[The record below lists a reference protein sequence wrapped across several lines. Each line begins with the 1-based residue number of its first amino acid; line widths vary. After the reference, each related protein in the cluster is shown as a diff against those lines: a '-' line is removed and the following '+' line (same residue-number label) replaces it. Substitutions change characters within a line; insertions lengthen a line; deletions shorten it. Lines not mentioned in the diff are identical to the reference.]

1 VYDAA
6 GQLAAEYGPPTDAG
20 TKYLTSDHLGSTR
33 LITDT
38 GGLPARCYDYLPFGE
53 EIANGTAGRTANC
66 FGSAVYPGSPDIENV
81 KFTGKERDAETG
93 LDFFGER
100 YFSSAQGRFT
110 SPDSMIMKKEW
121 FADPQR
127 WNHYAYVRNN
137 PLRYVDP
144 NGEDLTIVYSY
155 GPDASDEQK
164 KWFEAN
170 KAKIFAAIQRKFN
183 DAGVKNVTFKDA
195 ASLSKDDL
203 KKLADSPVG
212 GDIRKT
218 GVSGVARLEVAG
230 QESSV
235 FKGYAPLG
243 TYGATYHGLSD
254 VFMDRGGN
262 GSPSCDAV
270 CGFANIAS
278 HEIGHGLGFDDPGH
292 NFMNYLGFAP
302 TVPNEWFRDNV
313 MKQGGDPYAKPLPF
327 RGDKNQRAIDEVNR
341 AKPFPQ

>member
-1 VYDAA
+1 MGTTTGPGISSV
-6 GQLAAEYGPPTDAG
+6 QLV
-20 TKYLTSDHLGSTR
+20 R
-33 LITDT
+33 
-38 GGLPARCYDYLPFGE
+38 LPAESGSMMQRPGEFLSSFGPK
-53 EIANGTAGRTANC
+53 AAR
-66 FGSAVYPGSPDIENV
+66 
-81 KFTGKERDAETG
+81 FTGKERDAETG
-93 LDFFGER
+93 LDYFESR

-121 FADPQR
+121 YADPQR

-137 PLRYVDP
+137 PLRYIDP

-170 KAKIFAAIQRKFN
+170 KAKIFAAIQQKFN

-203 KKLADSPVG
+203 QKLANSPVG
-212 GDIRKT
+212 SDNRTSGI
-218 GVSGVARLEVAG
+218 SGVARLEVTG

-243 TYGATYHGLSD
+243 AYGATYHGLSD
-254 VFMDRGGN
+254 VFMDRGGQ
-262 GSPSCDAV
+262 GASSSCDAV
-270 CGFANIAS
+270 CGFANIAA
-278 HEIGHGLGFDDPGH
+278 HEMGHGLGFDDPGH
-292 NFMNYLGFAP
+292 NFMNYVGFAP
-302 TVPNEWFRDNV
+302 TVPNEWFKDNV
-313 MKQGGDPYAKPLPF
+313 MKQGGDPYGKPLPF